1 MPYLNTGR
9 SGTAKL
15 WTVGTELPNGIEIG
29 TGSGT
34 KSVATSGLVTPV
46 IFRAF
51 SSTDTS
57 TPRFV
62 TFTSDYTSVELSG
75 LSIKELGVKTSGGTL
90 WSADG
95 FPAITFNGSIEMQ
108 VVVTW
113 ELF

>member
-15 WTVGTELPNGIEIG
+15 WSGASELPNGIEIG

-34 KSVATSGLVTPV
+34 KSVTTSGLVTPV

-57 TPRFV
+57 SQRFI
-62 TFTSDYTSVELSG
+62 TYTSDFTSVELSG
-75 LSIKELGVKTSGGTL
+75 LSIKEIAVKTSGGTT